1 MIYVGS
7 GLMEGQ
13 QNIKNTPLYKLATEL
28 SDKLSDIKTTMDEAK
43 GVATIFGKMDGK
55 YLSIVIEQREGVV
68 VPFVESVKVIR
79 KSDYKEEVK
88 KLHAAGF
95 KQREIAD
102 RLNMSQPLV
111 SKLLN
116 SN

>member
-55 YLSIVIEQREGVV
+55 YLSIVIEQRD
-68 VPFVESVKVIR
+68 VESVKVIR